1 MSGLTPEERLAARLD
16 EAARRGEVTSQPSQA
31 APLSVADAYAVQ
43 ELAVARRLDRGERLV
58 GVKMG
63 FTSRQK
69 MAQMGVDEV
78 IWGRLTSAML
88 VPEGDRIAPDHYI
101 HPRIEPEVAFLIGR
115 DIPPGAPPETITSA
129 VTAVAPALEIID
141 SRYADFR
148 FTLADVV
155 ADNASAAGFV
165 LGAWQAAPPSLD
177 CLGVLLEVDGRTAE
191 VGATAS
197 ILGDP
202 WRSLAAAARLTGR
215 AGMPLRAGWVVLAG
229 GATAAVP
236 LRPGAQVRAVIESLG
251 SASVTVAGA
260 PGSARP

>member
-1 MSGLTPEERLAARLD
+1 MHKLAARLD
-16 EAARRGEVTSQPSQA
+16 EAARRGEVTSQPSQG
-31 APLSVADAYAVQ
+31 APLSVADAYTVQ
-43 ELAVARRLDRGERLV
+43 ELSLARRLDRGERLV

-78 IWGRLTSAML
+78 IWGRLTDAML
-88 VPEGDRIAPDHYI
+88 VPEGGRLPPGCCI
-101 HPRIEPEVAFLIGR
+101 HPRVEPEVAFLIGR
-115 DIPPGAPPETITSA
+115 DIPPGARPETITSA

-165 LGAWQAAPPSLD
+165 LGAWRAVPSSLD
-177 CLGVLLEVDGRTAE
+177 CLGVLLEVDGRIAE
-191 VGATAS
+191 AGSTAS
-197 ILGDP
+197 VLGDP
-202 WRSLAAAARLTGR
+202 WRSLVAAARLTGR
-215 AGMPLRAGWVVLAG
+215 AGMPLQAGWVVLAG

-236 LRPGAQVRAVIESLG
+236 LRPGALVRTVVESLG
-251 SASVTVAGA
+251 SASVAAA
-260 PGSARP
+260 PSSPRP

>member
-16 EAARRGEVTSQPSQA
+16 EAARRGEVTAQPSQA

-43 ELAVARRLDRGERLV
+43 ELAVARRLERGERLV

-88 VPEGDRIAPDHYI
+88 VPEGDRIAPDHFI
-101 HPRIEPEVAFLIGR
+101 HPRVEPEVAFLVGG
-115 DIPPGAPPETITSA
+115 DIPPGAPPEAITSA

-165 LGAWQAAPPSLD
+165 LGTWRPVPPSLD

-191 VGATAS
+191 TGATAS

-202 WRSLAAAARLTGR
+202 WRSLVAAARLTGR

-236 LRPGAQVRAVIESLG
+236 LRPGAQVRAVVESLG
-251 SASVTVAGA
+251 AASVTVA
-260 PGSARP
+260 PSSARP

>member
-1 MSGLTPEERLAARLD
+1 MSGWAPRERLAARLD
-16 EAARRGEVTSQPSQA
+16 EAARRGEATSQPSQE

-101 HPRIEPEVAFLIGR
+101 HPRAEPEVAFLIGH
-115 DIPPGAPPETITSA
+115 DIPADAPPETITSA
-129 VTAVAPALEIID
+129 VTAVAPALEVID
-141 SRYADFR
+141 SRYEDFR

-165 LGAWQAAPPSLD
+165 LGAWRAVPPSLD
-177 CLGVLLEVDGRTAE
+177 CLGVLLEVDGRIAE
-191 VGATAS
+191 AGATAA

-202 WRSLAAAARLTGR
+202 WRSLVAAAQLTGR

-251 SASVTVAGA
+251 SASVGMAAGS
-260 PGSARP
+260 PRP